1 MKKALKGRWDIALI
15 ALFVL
20 GTALLFIVSGQQAHL
35 AVADNLELFQA
46 QYKML
51 RDTGTFFTANA
62 QAPFLGGISR
72 GVLPSEF
79 SLPGILYFLFPP
91 LTAYLIHYYLRIL
104 ISILSF
110 HLLYRELRGRL
121 LLGAE
126 EIMTHREAML
136 VTLAGFAYG
145 ICSLFPAFGS
155 SFTSIPLLI
164 YLMLRQVRKGGW
176 KWPLLIF
183 LYPLLSY
190 FSYFGLFLLAYL
202 AVAFII
208 LFLRAACVARRERLR
223 LLIGM
228 LALAAGYVAFEHRL
242 FAQMLFSDEVT
253 IRSTMKIASLP
264 LGEAVRWMADSFV
277 NGMMHAEGSQKYLV
291 LPVCLIYFVWQNVQ
305 YLRQKEATRILHDLY
320 NLVMLILVFNSVI
333 YGLYYYEP
341 FRSLVE
347 RLVPPLTGWQFGRTI
362 FFSPFLWYAAIL
374 IVCVRMATRTEALQ
388 KTRICSVVPVVMLIA
403 TIGIEI
409 LAPTQYNDVR
419 ETAFARAYELRTG
432 RRTNNLSYGEFYSE
446 DLFRLAKEEIGYEGE
461 WSAAYG
467 FYPAVLEYNGIATLD
482 GYLGFYSQEYKDHFR
497 EVIAP
502 ALETNEDAREYYDN
516 WGARCYLYSGDGE
529 IVTQALR
536 TYEVEDH
543 SLQIDPAA
551 FRALGGR
558 YLFSRLEVSN
568 AEQLGIALRGVFTDE
583 ASPYTLYV
591 YDAAQESGE

>member
-1 MKKALKGRWDIALI
+1 MRKALRSRWDIALI

-20 GTALLFIVSGQQAHL
+20 GTGLLFIVSGQQVHL

-72 GVLPSEF
+72 NVLPSEF
-79 SLPGILYFLFPP
+79 SLPGILYFLFSP

-110 HLLYRELRGRL
+110 HLLYRELRGQIFQ
-121 LLGAE
+121 GATE
-126 EIMTHREAML
+126 AVNNREKRL

-202 AVAFII
+202 AVALLVMVIKHSWQKCLR
-208 LFLRAACVARRERLR
+208 LFL
-223 LLIGM
+223 GM
-228 LALAAGYVAFEHRL
+228 LALAAGYVTFEHRL

-277 NGMMHAEGSQKYLV
+277 NGMMHAEASQKYLI
-291 LPVCLIYFVWQNVQ
+291 LPVCLIYFVWKNVQ
-305 YLRQKEATRILHDLY
+305 YLRQKETKRILHDLY

-374 IVCVRMATRTEALQ
+374 IVCVRMATRAEALQ

-446 DLFRLAKEEIGYEGE
+446 DLFRQAKEEISYEGE

-482 GYLGFYSQEYKDHFR
+482 GYLGFYSQEYKERFR
-497 EVIAP
+497 KVIAP
-502 ALETNEDAREYYDN
+502 ALETNEDAREYYDD

-543 SLQIDPAA
+543 SLQIDPDA

-591 YDAAQESGE
+591 YDAAQESE